1 MVVGGTETT
10 SNTVEWAMAEMLQN
24 RRILRKVQEELDA
37 VVGVDGVVE
46 ESHLP
51 QLHYLQLVVKEALR
65 LHPALPLMVP
75 HHSSRKRETVARPSI
90 RIRRPGIG
98 FGNVVRYGGIR

>member
-37 VVGVDGVVE
+37 VVGI
-46 ESHLP
+46 
-51 QLHYLQLVVKEALR
+51 LHGGNFLR
-65 LHPALPLMVP
+65 FKQP
-75 HHSSRKRETVARPSI
+75 E
-90 RIRRPGIG
+90 
-98 FGNVVRYGGIR
+98 N